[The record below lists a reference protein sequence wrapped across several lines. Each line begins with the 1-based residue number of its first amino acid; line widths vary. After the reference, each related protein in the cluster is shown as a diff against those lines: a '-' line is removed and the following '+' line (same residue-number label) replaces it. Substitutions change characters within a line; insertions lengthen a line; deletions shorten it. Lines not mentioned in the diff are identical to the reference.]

1 MQIRRRDFVR
11 ATGAAM
17 LLVGCRKAEQTAEV
31 LPGTYWPHVERPET
45 PAALPPVAAEPSAP
59 ARVAANLGTPDNPIP
74 RSQWAR
80 YGPRMSNI
88 DPMNGINR
96 ITLHHTGMR
105 VVDFDDFRSSTAYI
119 DMIRAS
125 HAGKGWADIGYHYII
140 DRGGRVY
147 EGRSLK
153 YQGAH
158 VGREHNPHNLG
169 IMCLGNFE
177 LQQPSEAQLRTL
189 AETVAHL
196 RRRHKVPSGR
206 IYTHREL
213 SPTVC
218 PGRYMQ
224 PRIVAMRNNNAFA

>member
-1 MQIRRRDFVR
+1 MHTRRRDFIWG
-11 ATGAAM
+11 AGAAFV
-17 LLVGCRKAEQTAEV
+17 LTGCQKATRTADA
-31 LPGTYWPHVERPET
+31 LPGAYWPQVERPAV
-45 PAALPPVAAEPSAP
+45 PQPLPPIAAEPEPAP
-59 ARVAANLGTPDNPIP
+59 PSGNLGTPTRPIP

-88 DPMNGINR
+88 DPMNGVNR

-105 VVDFDDFRSSTAYI
+105 VVSFDDFSSSTDYI

-140 DRGGRVY
+140 DRAGRVY
-147 EGRSLK
+147 EGRSVN

-158 VGREHNPHNLG
+158 VGKENNPHNLG

-177 LQQPSEAQLRTL
+177 LQQPSDAQLRAL
-189 AETVAHL
+189 AQTVSHL
-196 RRRHKVPSGR
+196 RRRHKVAANR

-213 SPTVC
+213 TPTVC
-218 PGRYMQ
+218 PGKFMQ
-224 PRIVAMRNNNAFA
+224 PRIVAMRSNNAFA